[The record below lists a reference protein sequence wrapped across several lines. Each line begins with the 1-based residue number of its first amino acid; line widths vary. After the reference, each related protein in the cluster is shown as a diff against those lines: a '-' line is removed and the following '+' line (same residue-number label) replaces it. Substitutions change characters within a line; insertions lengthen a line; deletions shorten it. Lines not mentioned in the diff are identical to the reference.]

1 MVYYFKLLQQ
11 DRQLKKN
18 NKLNHGVYT
27 TSSNYDVI
35 SRQNLVMTSH
45 NHSMDSV
52 SMASQTTG
60 PLSSL

>member
-1 MVYYFKLLQQ
+1 MLYYFKLLQQ

-35 SRQNLVMTSH
+35 SRQTSIMTSH

-60 PLSSL
+60 ALSSL